1 MVGKNQVMRD
11 KAHLVYLTPAEL
23 ARKLRAQPACL
34 VLDVRDSHELEGELG
49 RLPGAVNIPLK
60 QLEQRSSEL
69 STQERREIVIVCR
82 SGQRSEVAA
91 QILQKSEFEQLFI
104 LKGGMTAWRNA
115 QRSM

>member
-1 MVGKNQVMRD
+1 MRD